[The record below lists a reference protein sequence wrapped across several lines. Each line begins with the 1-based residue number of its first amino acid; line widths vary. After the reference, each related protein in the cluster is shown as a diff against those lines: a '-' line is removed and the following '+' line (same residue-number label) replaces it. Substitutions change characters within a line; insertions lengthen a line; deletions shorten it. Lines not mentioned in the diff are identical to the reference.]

1 MRKRFLSTLLAL
13 CMALTLLPGTAG
25 AAEQRVIHVST
36 VDELKAELKSNT
48 KIIMDDGNYNVGNGL
63 YIQDIDNLTIQGGK
77 KTRIVGSEYEIELDT
92 VIMSLGTSPNP
103 LIASTTKGLETNR
116 RKCIV
121 AEEENGQTSKAAVFA
136 GGDAVTGAATVILAM
151 GAGKAG
157 AKGIHELLSAK

>member
-77 KTRIVGSEYEIELDT
+77 KTRIVGSEYEIDD
-92 VIMSLGTSPNP
+92 P
-103 LIASTTKGLETNR
+103 
-116 RKCIV
+116 
-121 AEEENGQTSKAAVFA
+121 
-136 GGDAVTGAATVILAM
+136 D
-151 GAGKAG
+151 
-157 AKGIHELLSAK
+157 